1 MLYIISSLISTCII
15 QALEYLPILFQ
26 LRSESIDLAAQPLFL
41 ARKRR
46 RRFSSD
52 VNATRRLKRRDGEQ
66 GEAVGN
72 GVTKGGVRERV
83 EQKGMNETEKVR
95 LIKGRLNDGVCPPT
109 SIRVLPPS
117 HPIRRGS
124 LARTNAESSRGFLK
138 F

>member
-52 VNATRRLKRRDGEQ
+52 VNATGRLKKRRDGAGRSGRKRSYEEEREK
-66 GEAVGN
+66 GEE
-72 GVTKGGVRERV
+72 GGE
-83 EQKGMNETEKVR
+83 KGMNEREKVR

-109 SIRVLPPS
+109 FAFFLLRTPFAVGVWLELTRKVRVD
-117 HPIRRGS
+117 
-124 LARTNAESSRGFLK
+124 F
-138 F
+138 